1 MSKKGCGKFI
11 LGTIIGVGIGVLI
24 APKKGS
30 ETREDLKKKI
40 DEFMTKV
47 KSLDKEEV
55 RKQIEEKI
63 TKLKKDIKELDKEK
77 VLSIAKE
84 KGNKIKEESKKLVDL
99 AKEKGTPVL
108 EKAANDVRDV
118 AIKVTKDVL
127 EKLENGQKKIEN
139 K

>member
-1 MSKKGCGKFI
+1 MSKNGSGKFL
-11 LGTIIGVGIGVLI
+11 LGALVGVGIGVLI

-55 RKQIEEKI
+55 KKQIEAKLE
-63 TKLKKDIKELDKEK
+63 KLKKDIKELDKEK
-77 VLSIAKE
+77 VLSVAKE
-84 KGNKIKEESKKLVDL
+84 KCAKIKEESKKLVEL

-118 AIKVTKDVL
+118 AIKVTKDIL